1 MTRDI
6 YIALPLIITLGADLI
21 YPFIF
26 ALACPDIWFSPPPYF
41 CALVYLAICVLL
53 GYTLKEADKIKNND
67 IFTFTWVL
75 IFFNFLWAIFMR
87 KISQYT
93 LILLFITLLCAY
105 YVYNEVFLSKL
116 TENENTLY
124 LNLYSTLIV
133 WLGFTITMI
142 FEIVNQKRRV
152 ILK

>member
-1 MTRDI
+1 MTQDI

-26 ALACPDIWFSPPPYF
+26 ALTCPDIWFSPPPYF

-67 IFTFTWVL
+67 IFIFTWVL
-75 IFFNFLWAIFMR
+75 VFFNFLWAIFMR
-87 KISQYT
+87 KSIHYT

>member
-1 MTRDI
+1 
-6 YIALPLIITLGADLI
+6 
-21 YPFIF
+21 
-26 ALACPDIWFSPPPYF
+26 
-41 CALVYLAICVLL
+41 
-53 GYTLKEADKIKNND
+53 
-67 IFTFTWVL
+67 
-75 IFFNFLWAIFMR
+75 MR
-87 KISQYT
+87 KSSHYT

-142 FEIVNQKRRV
+142 FEMVNQKRRV

>member
-1 MTRDI
+1 MTQDI

-67 IFTFTWVL
+67 IFIFTWVL

-87 KISQYT
+87 KSSHYT

-142 FEIVNQKRRV
+142 FEMVNQKRRV